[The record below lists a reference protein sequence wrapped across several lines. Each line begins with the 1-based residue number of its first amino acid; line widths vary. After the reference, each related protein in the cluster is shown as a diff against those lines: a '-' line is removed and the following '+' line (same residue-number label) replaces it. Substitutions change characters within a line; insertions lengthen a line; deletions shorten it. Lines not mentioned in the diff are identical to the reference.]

1 MAHAPDTPRSP
12 SLRQGCPPNMEPL
25 KGFSGLYPESQAHHL
40 ALAVLYLP
48 YSLDSGGLVGLPL
61 ARQLGTHD
69 VCFTRMRR
77 FTCLSSRASRGGPY
91 LLKANRQP
99 RSD

>member
-1 MAHAPDTPRSP
+1 
-12 SLRQGCPPNMEPL
+12 MEPL
-25 KGFSGLYPESQAHHL
+25 KGFSGLYPESQGQHL

-77 FTCLSSRASRGGPY
+77 FAHLKKWWRVSGGLSAWPGSAHP
-91 LLKANRQP
+91 LTT
-99 RSD
+99 